1 MVAARTRD
9 AWRRRLARPLLGA
22 LVALVLAGC
31 GVAGP
36 AADGPAAVVSSAM
49 DKVAAKDVNGLQA
62 LACAGQ
68 EDLIRQQLGVPG
80 GLGGELFPGLD
91 TQALIDAVQFDVS
104 TLKIGDAVVDG
115 DVATVPVSGDIGVT
129 FDTDAMRPILKQLL
143 AAQGTTMTDGQID
156 ALLSSLAAYGQD
168 VPVDESVRL
177 VREDGSWKICQQSV
191 TPSSS

>member
-1 MVAARTRD
+1 
-9 AWRRRLARPLLGA
+9 
-22 LVALVLAGC
+22 
-31 GVAGP
+31 
-36 AADGPAAVVSSAM
+36 
-49 DKVAAKDVNGLQA
+49 
-62 LACAGQ
+62 
-68 EDLIRQQLGVPG
+68 VPG
-80 GLGGELFPGLD
+80 GLGGDLFPGLD